1 MTNDWSRGRPVYE
14 KVGTVSRFL
23 YVDNEVWSI
32 QDSTT
37 VIGRRI
43 KSGKATNS
51 PAVAE
56 AGASE
61 KEGVERWRY
70 WTGTEWAEGD
80 ITVTCVEN

>member
-1 MTNDWSRGRPVYE
+1 MFE

-23 YVDNEVWSI
+23 YVRNGKWSI
-32 QDSTT
+32 RDSTT
-37 VIGRRI
+37 TTLLRI

-51 PAVAE
+51 PAAAE

-61 KEGVERWRY
+61 KEGVNRWRY
-70 WTGTEWAEGD
+70 WAGTAWAEGD